1 MTKAVKVRLIAFLVL
16 SAVGIVYVAGSY
28 LGVVDR
34 VLGRGLA
41 VHATLPTSG
50 GLFVGSEV
58 TYRGF
63 KVGKVTR
70 MQVIPSGVRVS
81 MTLEDGTRI
90 PEDSPI
96 FVHNL
101 SAVGEQYLDIQPTTD
116 HGPFL
121 QEGDTLKGDA
131 ASMPVPEEELLTDIS
146 QLVDSVNRHDLTT
159 VVREL
164 GTMFRGTGRPLQ
176 HMVDSGSRLVAAA
189 RENEQATLDLFDTGR
204 TVLRT
209 QAAHEDDIRSFAGDL
224 ADLTQTL
231 RTSDKEVRTLLQGGP
246 GAVHEVDALLGG
258 LEPAL
263 PVFLGNLITVNQVLT
278 ANLPGL
284 EQTLVVFP
292 RVLSSGFTGTP
303 GDGYG
308 HINLQLNNSV
318 PACMQGYRP
327 RPWRPAT
334 DLTDEPYFHARCTD
348 PRAQP
353 GYDGSD
359 GPPINQRG
367 VNFAPSYGASAANGR
382 SYGVAGYDPSTGA
395 TRTGD
400 GRQVVLGPQGG
411 WANVFGDS
419 SWQWMLVGPVTAGE

>member
-1 MTKAVKVRLIAFLVL
+1 VTRGVKIRLAAFLVL
-16 SAVGIVYVAGSY
+16 SAIGIVYVAGSY

-34 VLGRGLA
+34 LLGRGLH
-41 VHATLPTSG
+41 VHATLPSSG
-50 GLFVGSEV
+50 GLFEGSEV

-63 KVGKVTR
+63 KVGKVTD
-70 MQVIPSGVRVS
+70 MEVIASGVKVS

-90 PEDSPI
+90 PDDAPI

-101 SAVGEQYLDIQPTTD
+101 SAVGEQYLDIQPTRD
-116 HGPFL
+116 GGPYL
-121 QEGDTLKGDA
+121 QDGDTLHGDA
-131 ASMPVPEEELLTDIS
+131 ASMPVTEEQLLTDLS
-146 QLVDSVNRHDLTT
+146 RLVNSVDRHDLTT
-159 VVREL
+159 VIGEL
-164 GTMFRGTGRPLQ
+164 GTMFQGTARPLQ
-176 HMVDSGSRLVAAA
+176 HMVDSGSRLVSAA
-189 RENEQATLDLFDTGR
+189 RENQQATLDLFDTGR

-209 QAAHEDDIRSFAGDL
+209 QAAHEGDIRAFAKDL
-224 ADLTQTL
+224 ADITQTL
-231 RTSDKEVRTLLQGGP
+231 RTSDQDVRTLLQGGP
-246 GAVHEVDALLGG
+246 GAVREVDRLLTG

-292 RVLSSGFTGTP
+292 RVIASGFTGTP

-334 DLTDEPYFHARCTD
+334 DLTDEPFYPARCTD

-353 GYDGSD
+353 GYRGSD
-359 GPPINQRG
+359 PINQRG
-367 VNFAPSYGASAANGR
+367 VNFAPSYGTANANGR
-382 SYGVAGYDPSTGA
+382 SYGVSGYDPGTGA

-400 GRQVVLGPQGG
+400 GRPVVIGRSGG

-419 SWQWMLVGPVTAGE
+419 SWQWMLVGPVTAGD

>member
-1 MTKAVKVRLIAFLVL
+1 VKIRLVAFLLL
-16 SAVGIVYVAGSY
+16 SAIGIVYVAGSY

-34 VLGRGLA
+34 LLGRGLH

-50 GLFVGSEV
+50 GLFEGSEV

-63 KVGKVTR
+63 KVGKVTD
-70 MQVIPSGVRVS
+70 MTVIPSGVKVS
-81 MTLEDGTRI
+81 MTLDDGTRI

-116 HGPFL
+116 GGPYL
-121 QEGDTLKGDA
+121 HDGDTLHGDA
-131 ASMPVPEEELLTDIS
+131 ASMPVTEEQLLTDLS
-146 QLVDSVNRHDLTT
+146 QLVSSVDRHDLTT
-159 VVREL
+159 VIGEL
-164 GTMFRGTGRPLQ
+164 GTMFEGTARPLQ
-176 HMVDSGSRLVAAA
+176 HMVDSGSQLVEAA
-189 RENEQATLDLFDTGR
+189 RRNQRATLDLFETGR

-209 QAAHEDDIRSFAGDL
+209 QAAHEGDIRAFARDL
-224 ADLTQTL
+224 AAVTQTL
-231 RTSDKEVRTLLQGGP
+231 RTSDKAVRTLLQGGP
-246 GAVHEVDALLGG
+246 GAVREVDRLLKG
-258 LEPAL
+258 LEPTL

-292 RVLSSGFTGTP
+292 RVIASGFTGTP

-334 DLTDEPYFHARCTD
+334 DLTDEPFYPVKCTD

-353 GYDGSD
+353 GYTGSD
-359 GPPINQRG
+359 PINQRG
-367 VNFAPSYGASAANGR
+367 VNFAPSYGTSNSNGR
-382 SYGVAGYDPSTGA
+382 SYGVSGYDPTTGA
-395 TRTGD
+395 ARTGD
-400 GRQVVLGPQGG
+400 GRPVVIGQSGG

-419 SWQWMLVGPVTAGE
+419 SWQWMLVGPVTAGD